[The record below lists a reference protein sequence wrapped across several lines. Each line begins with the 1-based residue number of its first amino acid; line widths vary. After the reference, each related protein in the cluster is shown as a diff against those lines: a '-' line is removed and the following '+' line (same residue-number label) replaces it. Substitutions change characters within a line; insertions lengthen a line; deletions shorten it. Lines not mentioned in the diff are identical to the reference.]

1 MELRFSNF
9 QDARHG
15 VDRRLG
21 ARSAVEKKR
30 TSAEWTQ
37 WISYFYR
44 ISREQE
50 RKGKRNQKSE
60 AYVLGRQH
68 SLAGTVEEE

>member
-1 MELRFSNF
+1 MDAVDIVFLSNI
-9 QDARHG
+9 
-15 VDRRLG
+15 
-21 ARSAVEKKR
+21 E
-30 TSAEWTQ
+30 
-37 WISYFYR
+37 
-44 ISREQE
+44 REQE